1 MDVLKLQGKTSGE
14 LIGEE
19 LDTIYKFTIAFV
31 EDVLSRG
38 TINQKKLL
46 KIMLE
51 GLRLFYNRK
60 YKEQLKRCK

>member
-31 EDVLSRG
+31 EDVLLRG